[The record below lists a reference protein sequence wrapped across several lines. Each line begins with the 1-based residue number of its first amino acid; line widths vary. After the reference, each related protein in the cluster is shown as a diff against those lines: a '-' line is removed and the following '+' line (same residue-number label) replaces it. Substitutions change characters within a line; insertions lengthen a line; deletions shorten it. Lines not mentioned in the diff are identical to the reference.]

1 MSRSVARRGKGL
13 RTRASLMRFVPFGSM
28 AGLGTVALSAGAE
41 PLAVLFGIGAIFT
54 GRRLFDR
61 RRNARKE
68 LWRQVR
74 ANAAELMRV
83 ARTDGI
89 AAPQM
94 KRLVGL
100 QEGLLESWELL
111 PEEYGPLLLEDLY
124 TVVDEVEVSARL
136 ARRRSALRRH
146 LESVDRRVIVGRIR
160 ELERELSGLEEGG
173 ALRASFEAALEGRR
187 GELEAHDQI
196 PGAIGMIN
204 AQLEGI
210 ESLLGN
216 LRGELLALD
225 ASPGALSPE
234 SGLVG
239 LKQRVAYFR
248 RSLDEVQKSVDH
260 LPGGLSPDGSTDGL
274 TETFPKGMP
283 VR

>member
-1 MSRSVARRGKGL
+1 MSRSVARRRSRGVYGSLL
-13 RTRASLMRFVPFGSM
+13 RLAPLSSM
-28 AGLGTVALSAGAE
+28 AGLGVLTFSVEAY
-41 PLAVLFGIGAIFT
+41 PLTVLFGIGAAFA
-54 GRRLFDR
+54 GRRLLDR
-61 RRNARKE
+61 RGNARRE
-68 LWRQVR
+68 LWRRAR

-94 KRLVGL
+94 KRLAGL
-100 QEGLLESWELL
+100 QEGLLESWELV
-111 PEEYGPLLLEDLY
+111 PAEYGPLLLEDLY
-124 TVVDEVEVSARL
+124 TVVGEVEASAQL

-146 LESVDRRVIVGRIR
+146 LESVDRRAIVRRIR
-160 ELERELSGLEEGG
+160 DLEREISDLEEGS

-187 GELEAHDQI
+187 GELEAHEQI

-225 ASPGALSPE
+225 ASPTALSPE

-248 RSLDEVQKSVDH
+248 RSLDEVKRSVDR
-260 LPGGLSPDGSTDGL
+260 LPEEI
-274 TETFPKGMP
+274 TEPLPERITA
-283 VR
+283 R

>member
-1 MSRSVARRGKGL
+1 MSRSLARRSRRSRSVYG
-13 RTRASLMRFVPFGSM
+13 SLLRFVPFGSM
-28 AGLGTVALSAGAE
+28 AGLGVVAAADGVY
-41 PLAVLFGIGAIFT
+41 PLAGLLGIGAVIA
-54 GRRLFDR
+54 GRRLLDR

-68 LWRQVR
+68 LWRRAR
-74 ANAAELMRV
+74 ANAVELGRV
-83 ARTDGI
+83 ARADGI

-111 PEEYGPLLLEDLY
+111 PEEYGPFLLEDLY
-124 TVVDEVEVSARL
+124 TVVDELEVSAQL

-146 LESVDRRVIVGRIR
+146 LESVDRRAIVGRIR
-160 ELERELSGLEEGG
+160 ELERELAGLEEGS
-173 ALRASFEAALEGRR
+173 ALRSSFEAALEGRR
-187 GELEAHDQI
+187 GELDAHHQI
-196 PGAIGMIN
+196 PQAIGMIN

-225 ASPGALSPE
+225 ASPTALSPE

-239 LKQRVAYFR
+239 LKQRLAYFR
-248 RSLDEVQKSVDH
+248 RSLDEVKRSVDH
-260 LPGGLSPDGSTDGL
+260 LPGGPSDEL
-274 TETFPKGMP
+274 TKPLPE
-283 VR
+283 RISAR